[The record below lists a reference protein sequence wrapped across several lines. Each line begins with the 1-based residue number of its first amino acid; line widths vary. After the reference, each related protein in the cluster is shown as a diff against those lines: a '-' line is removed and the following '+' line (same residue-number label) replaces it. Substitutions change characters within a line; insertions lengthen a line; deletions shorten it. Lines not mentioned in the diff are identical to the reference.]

1 MNIFSIYIILKNI
14 KINIRLFYNKYVTEG
29 VLKLGGQTS
38 KSLDK
43 GSVELLGPTGLEK
56 LLVHLSSKLDDLST
70 GVVTTY
76 ALYILIGLLIYLG
89 FLFLNLEFDFPYLL
103 ITSLALIATHPTK
116 NA

>member
-1 MNIFSIYIILKNI
+1 ME
-14 KINIRLFYNKYVTEG
+14 LFYNKYVTEG

-76 ALYILIGLLIYLG
+76 ALYILIGLLIYLIYIFINTSTYNRYIYIYING
-89 FLFLNLEFDFPYLL
+89 FL
-103 ITSLALIATHPTK
+103 
-116 NA
+116 